1 VIRQLKLALRGGCS
15 AGALTGVVRQRQSEV
30 RKVTR
35 GLLVAATVLVAVNVW
50 AGDPWQKSYKQ
61 WDATDVRR
69 ILNDSPWSKTV
80 EIERMEKLGLEAP
93 GGAPKFAGAPG
104 AEEEDEREE
113 KDDDDRG
120 KGEKERKK
128 DQVKFRV
135 RWVSSRTLREASV
148 RGQVLQGRIAEAD
161 EDKTLPPAAADYE
174 LALVGTHMT
183 IFNGADES
191 TLRDKAYLTAKKS
204 KERITASKVEIVRS
218 VDGKRINAI
227 VFHFPKQNPSGQAT
241 VSADEKELKFVS
253 RAGTIEI
260 RVSFDLQKMVDQQG
274 MDL

>member
-1 VIRQLKLALRGGCS
+1 
-15 AGALTGVVRQRQSEV
+15 V

-35 GLLVAATVLVAVNVW
+35 GLLVAATAFVAINLW
-50 AGDPWQKSYKQ
+50 ASDPWLKSYKQ

-69 ILNDSPWSKTV
+69 ILNDSPWSKAV
-80 EIERMEKLGLEAP
+80 EVERKGKLSLEAP
-93 GGAPKFAGAPG
+93 AGAPKFAGAPG

-120 KGEKERKK
+120 RGEKERRKNE
-128 DQVKFRV
+128 VKFRV

-174 LALVGTHMT
+174 LALVGTDMT
-183 IFNGADES
+183 SFNGADES
-191 TLRDKAYLTAKKS
+191 TLRDRASLIAKKS
-204 KERITASKVEIVRS
+204 KEKITASQVEIVRS
-218 VDGKRINAI
+218 VDGKRINAVI
-227 VFHFPKQNPSGQAT
+227 FHFPKQNPSGKAI

-253 RAGTIEI
+253 RTGTVEI
-260 RVSFDLQKMVDQQG
+260 RVSFDLQKMFDQQG
-274 MDL
+274 LDL